1 MAEGQR
7 FQAGQ
12 TINKKQKI
20 LIMFKKETYIS
31 RREQLRKDVGRGI
44 IIIPGNHEAP
54 CNYKDNTYWFRQD
67 STFLYFFGLQREDL
81 VGVLDCETGKDY
93 IFANDYD
100 IDDIIWTGPL
110 PSVKELAASVGVEN
124 SGDLKALAAYCQKAV
139 CGARRVHFLPPYRAD
154 IRADLAQWL
163 GLDYH
168 AVNSYASMEL
178 ILACVKQRSIK
189 SAEEIEEIEK
199 AIATAYNMHVGAMK
213 LAMPGRYE
221 YELAGFMEGE
231 AWKGNGPVSFPVIMT
246 VHGETLHNH
255 GHNNRLEVGR
265 MLVMDAGCETAMNY
279 CSDITRS
286 VPVGGKFDER
296 QKAIYEIVLAANL
309 EAARVTRPGI
319 TYKEVHT
326 AASRVLAEGYKGLGI
341 LKGSVDDI
349 VANGAHSLLMPHGL
363 GHMMGLDVHDMEN
376 YGQINVGYD
385 DETRPSEQFG
395 LGSLRCG
402 RRLQPGFV
410 ITDEPGCYFIP
421 ALIDKWHAE
430 GTNKDFVNFDEL
442 EKWKDF
448 GGIRIEDD
456 VLVTDTGARVLG
468 KPIPKTVKEIEETM
482 AQ

>member
-1 MAEGQR
+1 
-7 FQAGQ
+7 
-12 TINKKQKI
+12 
-20 LIMFKKETYIS
+20 MFKKETYIA
-31 RREQLRKDVGRGI
+31 RREQLRKDIGHGL

-67 STFLYFFGLQREDL
+67 STFLYFFGLQREDM
-81 VGVLDCETGKDY
+81 VGVIDCDNGKDY

-110 PSVKELAASVGVEN
+110 PSVSELAASVGVAN
-124 SGDLKALAAYCQKAV
+124 SGDIKALQAV
-139 CGARRVHFLPPYRAD
+139 CKEATGSGRRVHFLPPYRAD
-154 IRADLAQWL
+154 IRADLADWL
-163 GLDYH
+163 GLAYH
-168 AVNSYASMEL
+168 AVNNYASMEL
-178 ILACVKQRSIK
+178 ILACVKQRSVK

-231 AWKGNGPVSFPVIMT
+231 AWKGNGPVSFPIIMT

-286 VPVGGKFDER
+286 VPVGGKFNER
-296 QKAIYEIVLAANL
+296 QKAIYEIVLSANM
-309 EAARVTRPGI
+309 EALRVTRPGI
-319 TYKEVHT
+319 TYKEVHQ
-326 AASRVLAEGYKGLGI
+326 AASRKLAEGYKGLGI
-341 LKGSVDDI
+341 LKGNVDDI
-349 VANGAHSLLMPHGL
+349 VASGAHSLLMPHGL

-376 YGQINVGYD
+376 YGQIYVGYD
-385 DETRPSEQFG
+385 QDVRPSDQFG
-395 LGSLRCG
+395 LSSLRFG
-402 RRLQPGFV
+402 RRMQPGFV
-410 ITDEPGCYFIP
+410 VTDEPGCYFIP

-430 GTNKDFVNFDEL
+430 GTCKDFVDFDEL

-456 VLVTDTGARVLG
+456 VLVTEDGARVLG
-468 KPIPKTVKEIEETM
+468 KPIPKTVKEIEETI
-482 AQ
+482 AS

>member
-1 MAEGQR
+1 
-7 FQAGQ
+7 
-12 TINKKQKI
+12 
-20 LIMFKKETYIS
+20 MFKKETYMA

-124 SGDLKALAAYCQKAV
+124 SGDMKALAEYCRKVV
-139 CGARRVHFLPPYRAD
+139 CGATRVHFLPPYRAD
-154 IRADLAQWL
+154 IRADLAAWL

-265 MLVMDAGCETAMNY
+265 MLVMDAGCETPMNY

-296 QKAIYEIVLAANL
+296 QKAIYEIVLAANM

-385 DETRPSEQFG
+385 EETRPSEQFG

-456 VLVTDTGARVLG
+456 VLVTETGARVLG
-468 KPIPKTVKEIEETM
+468 KPIPKTVKEIEEVM
-482 AQ
+482 NS

>member
-1 MAEGQR
+1 
-7 FQAGQ
+7 
-12 TINKKQKI
+12 
-20 LIMFKKETYIS
+20 MFSKDTYKA
-31 RREQLRKDVGRGI
+31 RREQLRKDVGHGL

-67 STFLYFFGLQREDL
+67 STFLYFFGLKREDL
-81 VGVLDCETGKDY
+81 VGVLDCDNGCDY
-93 IFANDYD
+93 VFANDYD

-110 PSVKELAASVGVEN
+110 PSVKELAASVGVER
-124 SGDLKALAAYCQKAV
+124 SGDLKALQTLCTKTI
-139 CGARRVHFLPPYRAD
+139 GEARKIHYLPPYRAD
-154 IRADLAQWL
+154 IIMQMGSLL
-163 GLDYH
+163 GLNND
-168 AVNSYASMEL
+168 AVTRYASMEL
-178 ILACVKQRSIK
+178 IHACVKQRSIK
-189 SAEEIEEIEK
+189 SAEEIAEIEK

-246 VHGETLHNH
+246 IHGETLHNH
-255 GHNNRLEVGR
+255 GHNNQLVEGR

-286 VPVGGKFDER
+286 VPVGGRFNDR
-296 QKAIYEIVLAANL
+296 QKAIYQIVLDANL

-319 TYKEVHT
+319 TYQEVHT
-326 AASRVLAEGYKGLGI
+326 AASRVLAQGYKELGI
-341 LKGSVDDI
+341 LKGNVDDI

-376 YGQINVGYD
+376 YGQIYVGYD
-385 DETRPSEQFG
+385 DETRPSDQFG

-421 ALIDKWHAE
+421 ALIDQWRE
-430 GTNKDFVNFDEL
+430 QGTNKDYINFDEL

-456 VLVTDTGARVLG
+456 ILVTEDGCRVLG
-468 KPIPKTVKEIEETM
+468 KPIPKTIEEIEKVM
-482 AQ
+482 LG

>member
-1 MAEGQR
+1 
-7 FQAGQ
+7 
-12 TINKKQKI
+12 
-20 LIMFKKETYIS
+20 MFKKETYMA
-31 RREQLRKDVGRGI
+31 RREQLRKDMGHGI

-81 VGVLDCETGKDY
+81 VGVIDCDSGKDY

-110 PSVKELAASVGVEN
+110 PSVKELAESVGVSHTGN
-124 SGDLKALAAYCQKAV
+124 LKALQRYVDSHATAK
-139 CGARRVHFLPPYRAD
+139 VHYLPPYRAD
-154 IRADLAQWL
+154 IRADLAGWL
-163 GLDYH
+163 GLAYG
-168 AVNSYASMEL
+168 AVDRYASLEL
-178 ILACVKQRSIK
+178 ILACVKQRSVK
-189 SAEEIEEIEK
+189 SAEEIREIER
-199 AIATAYNMHVGAMK
+199 AIGTAYNMHVGAMK
-213 LAMPGRYE
+213 MAMPGRYE

-255 GHNNRLEVGR
+255 GHNNKLVKGR
-265 MLVMDAGCETAMNY
+265 MLVMDAGCETPMNY

-286 VPVGGKFDER
+286 VPVGGRFDSR
-296 QKAIYEIVLAANL
+296 QKAIYEIVLSANL
-309 EAARVTRPGI
+309 EAIRVTRPGI
-319 TYKEVHT
+319 TYQEVHQ
-326 AASRVLAEGYKGLGI
+326 AASRKLAEGYKGLGI
-341 LKGSVDDI
+341 LKGKVDDI
-349 VANGAHSLLMPHGL
+349 VEAGAHSLLMPHGL

-385 DETRPSEQFG
+385 AETRPSQQFG

-421 ALIDKWHAE
+421 ALIDQWKAQ
-430 GTNKDFVNFDEL
+430 GKCKDFINYREL

-456 VLVTDTGARVLG
+456 VLVTKTGCRVLG

-482 AQ
+482 AS

>member
-1 MAEGQR
+1 
-7 FQAGQ
+7 
-12 TINKKQKI
+12 
-20 LIMFKKETYIS
+20 MFKKETYIA
-31 RREQLRKDVGRGI
+31 RREQLRKDVGHGI
-44 IIIPGNHEAP
+44 IIIQGNREAP
-54 CNYKDNTYWFRQD
+54 CNYPDNTYWFRQD

-81 VGVLDCETGKDY
+81 IGVLDCDNGKDY

-124 SGDLKALAAYCQKAV
+124 SGSLKDLEKFIQNSKFK
-139 CGARRVHFLPPYRAD
+139 VHNFHYLPPYRAD
-154 IRADLAQWL
+154 NTRQMSELL
-163 GLDYH
+163 GIKYA
-168 AVNSYASMEL
+168 AVNRYASMEL
-178 ILACVKQRSIK
+178 IKACVKQRSIK
-189 SAEEIEEIEK
+189 SDEEIAEIEK

-213 LAMPGRYE
+213 MAMPGRYE
-221 YELAGFMEGE
+221 YELAGFMQGE

-246 VHGETLHNH
+246 IHGETLHNH
-255 GHNNRLEVGR
+255 GHNNKLVEGR

-286 VPVGGKFDER
+286 VPVGGHFNDR
-296 QKAIYEIVLAANL
+296 QRAIYQIVLDANM
-309 EAARVTRPGI
+309 EAIRVTRPGI
-319 TYKEVHT
+319 TYQEVHT
-326 AASRVLAEGYKGLGI
+326 AASRILAQGYKELGI
-341 LKGSVDDI
+341 LKGNLDDI

-421 ALIDKWHAE
+421 ALIDKWRAE
-430 GTNKDFVNFDEL
+430 GTNKDYINFDEL

-456 VLVTDTGARVLG
+456 VLVTENGCRVLG
-468 KPIPKTVKEIEETM
+468 KPIPKTIAEIEATM
-482 AQ
+482 NE

>member
-1 MAEGQR
+1 M
-7 FQAGQ
+7 
-12 TINKKQKI
+12 KKKSKYKKNHY
-20 LIMFKKETYIS
+20 MFKKETYIA
-31 RREQLRKDVGRGI
+31 RREQLRKDVGHGI
-44 IIIPGNHEAP
+44 IIIQGNHEAP
-54 CNYKDNTYWFRQD
+54 CNYPDNTYWFRQD
-67 STFLYFFGLQREDL
+67 STFLYFFGLRREDL
-81 VGVLDCETGKDY
+81 VGVIDCDNGKDY
-93 IFANDYD
+93 VFANDYD

-124 SGDLKALAAYCQKAV
+124 SGDLKALQTLCTKTI
-139 CGARRVHFLPPYRAD
+139 GEARKIHYLPPYRAD
-154 IRADLAQWL
+154 NIRQMSILL
-163 GLDYH
+163 GLKYD
-168 AVNSYASMEL
+168 AVTRYSSMEL
-178 ILACVKQRSIK
+178 IKACVKQRSIK

-213 LAMPGRYE
+213 MAMPGRYE

-246 VHGETLHNH
+246 IHGETLHNH
-255 GHNNRLEVGR
+255 GHNNKLVEGR

-286 VPVGGKFDER
+286 VPVGGHFNER
-296 QKAIYEIVLAANL
+296 QRAIYETVLNANL
-309 EAARVTRPGI
+309 EAIRVTHPGI
-319 TYKEVHT
+319 TYQEVHT
-326 AASRVLAEGYKGLGI
+326 AASRILAQGYKELGI
-341 LKGSVDDI
+341 LKGNIDDI
-349 VANGAHSLLMPHGL
+349 VANGAHSLMMPHGL

-385 DETRPSEQFG
+385 DETRPSDQFG

-421 ALIDKWHAE
+421 ALIDKWRSEKKH
-430 GTNKDFVNFDEL
+430 TDFINYDEL

-456 VLVTDTGARVLG
+456 ILVTEEGCRVLG
-468 KPIPKTVKEIEETM
+468 KPIPKTVAEIEETM
-482 AQ
+482 RG

>member
-1 MAEGQR
+1 
-7 FQAGQ
+7 
-12 TINKKQKI
+12 
-20 LIMFKKETYIS
+20 MFKKETYMA
-31 RREQLRKDVGRGI
+31 RREQLRKDMGHGL

-67 STFLYFFGLQREDL
+67 STFLYFFGLQREDM
-81 VGVLDCETGKDY
+81 VGVIDCESGKDY

-110 PSVKELAASVGVEN
+110 PSVKELAASVGVSHTGN
-124 SGDLKALAAYCQKAV
+124 MKALRKMLDGCHSAFHY
-139 CGARRVHFLPPYRAD
+139 LPPYRAD
-154 IRADLAQWL
+154 IRADLSEWL
-163 GLDYH
+163 GINYA
-168 AVNSYASMEL
+168 AVNRYASQQL

-189 SAEEIEEIEK
+189 SAEEIREIER

-213 LAMPGRYE
+213 MAMPGRYE

-246 VHGETLHNH
+246 IHGETLHNH
-255 GHNNRLEVGR
+255 GHNNKLVKGR
-265 MLVMDAGCETAMNY
+265 MLVMDAGCETPMNY

-286 VPVGGKFDER
+286 VPVGGKFDAR
-296 QKAIYEIVLAANL
+296 QKAIYEIVLSANL
-309 EAARVTRPGI
+309 EAAAVTRPGI
-319 TYKEVHT
+319 TYKEVHQ
-326 AASRVLAEGYKGLGI
+326 AASRKLAEGYKGLGI
-341 LKGSVDDI
+341 LKGNVDDI
-349 VANGAHSLLMPHGL
+349 VESGAHSLLMPHGL

-421 ALIDKWHAE
+421 ALIDQWTAQGKC
-430 GTNKDFVNFDEL
+430 KDFINYREL
-442 EKWKDF
+442 DKWRDF

-456 VLVTDTGARVLG
+456 VLVTKTGARILG

-482 AQ
+482 GS

>member
-1 MAEGQR
+1 
-7 FQAGQ
+7 
-12 TINKKQKI
+12 
-20 LIMFKKETYIS
+20 MFPKETYIA
-31 RREQLRKDVGRGI
+31 RREQLRKDVGHGI
-44 IIIPGNHEAP
+44 IIIQGNHEAP
-54 CNYKDNTYWFRQD
+54 CNYPDNTYWFRQD

-81 VGVLDCETGKDY
+81 IGVLDCDNGKDY
-93 IFANDYD
+93 LFANDYD

-124 SGDLKALAAYCQKAV
+124 SGSLDDLRKKLSSFNSQLST
-139 CGARRVHFLPPYRAD
+139 VHYLPPYRAD
-154 IRADLAQWL
+154 NSRQLSELL
-163 GLDYH
+163 GIKYA
-168 AVNSYASMEL
+168 AVNRYASMDL
-178 ILACVKQRSIK
+178 IKACVKQRSIK
-189 SAEEIEEIEK
+189 SDEEIAEIEK

-213 LAMPGRYE
+213 MAMPGRYE
-221 YELAGFMEGE
+221 YELAGFMQGE

-246 VHGETLHNH
+246 IHGETLHNH
-255 GHNNRLEVGR
+255 GHNHQLVEGR

-286 VPVGGKFDER
+286 VPVGGRFNDR
-296 QKAIYEIVLAANL
+296 QRAIYEIVLAANL
-309 EAARVTRPGI
+309 EAIRVTRPGI
-319 TYKEVHT
+319 TYQEVHT

-341 LKGSVDDI
+341 LRGNIDDI

-385 DETRPSEQFG
+385 DETRPSNQFG
-395 LGSLRCG
+395 LASLRCG

-430 GTNKDFVNFDEL
+430 GTNRDFINFDEL

-456 VLVTDTGARVLG
+456 VLVTDTGCRVLG
-468 KPIPKTVKEIEETM
+468 KPIPKTVAEIEATM
-482 AQ
+482 NA

>member
-1 MAEGQR
+1 
-7 FQAGQ
+7 
-12 TINKKQKI
+12 
-20 LIMFKKETYIS
+20 MFKKETYMA
-31 RREQLRKDVGRGI
+31 RREQLRKDIGKGL

-93 IFANDYD
+93 LFANDYD
-100 IDDIIWTGPL
+100 IEDIIWTGPL
-110 PSVKELAASVGVEN
+110 PSVKELAASVGVEQ
-124 SGDLKALAAYCQKAV
+124 SGDMAALTEFVASRRRQAA
-139 CGARRVHFLPPYRAD
+139 GADDGGRVHYLPPYRAD
-154 IRADLAQWL
+154 IRADLSAWL
-163 GLDYH
+163 GMPLA
-168 AVNSYASMEL
+168 AVDKGASTEL

-265 MLVMDAGCETAMNY
+265 MLVMDAGCETPMNY

-286 VPVGGKFDER
+286 VPVGGKFDAR

-326 AASRVLAEGYKGLGI
+326 AASRILAEGYKGLGI
-341 LKGSVDDI
+341 LKGDVDDI

-456 VLVTDTGARVLG
+456 VLVTETGARVLG
-468 KPIPKTVKEIEETM
+468 KPIPKTVEEIEEVM
-482 AQ
+482 KS

>member
-1 MAEGQR
+1 
-7 FQAGQ
+7 
-12 TINKKQKI
+12 
-20 LIMFKKETYIS
+20 MFKKKTYIA
-31 RREQLRKDVGRGI
+31 RREQLRKDVGHGLI
-44 IIIPGNHEAP
+44 IIQGNHEAS
-54 CNYKDNTYWFRQD
+54 CNYPDNTYWFRQD

-81 VGVLDCETGKDY
+81 VGVLDCDSGKDY

-100 IDDIIWTGPL
+100 IDDVIWTGPL
-110 PSVKELAASVGVEN
+110 PSVKELAASVGVKN
-124 SGDLKALAAYCQKAV
+124 TGSLADLEKFLHDSHLSPLASQIHY
-139 CGARRVHFLPPYRAD
+139 LPPYRAD
-154 IRADLAQWL
+154 NRRQLSMLL
-163 GLDYH
+163 GIKYE
-168 AVNSYASMEL
+168 AIPRYASMEL

-189 SAEEIEEIEK
+189 SDEEIAEIEK

-213 LAMPGRYE
+213 MAMPGRYE
-221 YELAGFMEGE
+221 YELAGFMQGE

-246 VHGETLHNH
+246 IHGETLHNH
-255 GHNNRLEVGR
+255 NHNHRLEKGR
-265 MLVMDAGCETAMNY
+265 MLVMDAGCETEMNY

-286 VPVGGKFDER
+286 VPVGGRFDAR
-296 QKAIYEIVLAANL
+296 QKAIYEIVLAANM
-309 EAARVTRPGI
+309 EAIRVTRPGI
-319 TYKEVHT
+319 TYQEVHT
-326 AASRVLAEGYKGLGI
+326 AASRILAQGYKDLGI
-341 LKGSVDDI
+341 LKGNLDDI

-385 DETRPSEQFG
+385 KETRPSNQFG

-430 GTNKDFVNFDEL
+430 GTNKKFINFTEL

-456 VLVTDTGARVLG
+456 ILVTADGCRVLG
-468 KPIPKTVKEIEETM
+468 KPIPKTVAEIEATM
-482 AQ
+482 NS

>member
-1 MAEGQR
+1 
-7 FQAGQ
+7 
-12 TINKKQKI
+12 
-20 LIMFKKETYIS
+20 MFKKETYMA
-31 RREQLRKDVGRGI
+31 RREQLRKDIGKGL

-81 VGVLDCETGKDY
+81 VGVLDCESGKDY
-93 IFANDYD
+93 VFANDYD

-110 PSVKELAASVGVEN
+110 PSVKELAVSVGVEN
-124 SGDLKALAAYCQKAV
+124 SGDLKALAACCQQAV
-139 CGARRVHFLPPYRAD
+139 GEGRRVHFLPLYRAD
-154 IRADLAQWL
+154 ITRQISELL
-163 GLDYH
+163 GIKY
-168 AVNSYASMEL
+168 ASVNRYASMEL

-189 SAEEIEEIEK
+189 SAEEIVEIEK

-213 LAMPGRYE
+213 MAMPGRYE
-221 YELAGFMEGE
+221 YELAGFMQGE

-286 VPVGGKFDER
+286 VPVGGKFNER

-319 TYKEVHT
+319 TYKEVHQ

-341 LKGSVDDI
+341 LKGNVDDI
-349 VANGAHSLLMPHGL
+349 VAAGAHSLLMPHGL

-402 RRLQPGFV
+402 RRLQPGYV

-430 GTNKDFVNFDEL
+430 GTGKDFVNFDQL

-456 VLVTDTGARVLG
+456 ILVTEDGARVLG
-468 KPIPKTVKEIEETM
+468 KPIPKTVKEIEEVM
-482 AQ
+482 GS

>member
-1 MAEGQR
+1 
-7 FQAGQ
+7 
-12 TINKKQKI
+12 
-20 LIMFKKETYIS
+20 MFSKETYIA
-31 RREQLRKDVGRGI
+31 RREQLRKDVGHGI
-44 IIIPGNHEAP
+44 IIIQGNHEAS
-54 CNYKDNTYWFRQD
+54 CNYPDNTYWFRQD
-67 STFLYFFGLQREDL
+67 STFLYFFGLRREDL
-81 VGVLDCETGKDY
+81 VGVLDCDNGKDY

-110 PSVKELAASVGVEN
+110 PSVKELAASVGVQN
-124 SGDLKALAAYCQKAV
+124 SGDLKALQTLCTKTI
-139 CGARRVHFLPPYRAD
+139 GEARKIHYLPPYRAD
-154 IRADLAQWL
+154 NIHQMSTLL
-163 GLDYH
+163 GINFD
-168 AVNSYASMEL
+168 AVCRYSSLEL

-189 SAEEIEEIEK
+189 SNEEIAEIEK

-231 AWKGNGPVSFPVIMT
+231 AWKGNGPVSFPIIMT
-246 VHGETLHNH
+246 IHGETLHNH
-255 GHNNRLEVGR
+255 GHNNKLVEGR

-286 VPVGGKFDER
+286 VPVGGHFNER
-296 QKAIYEIVLAANL
+296 QKAIYEIVLAANM
-309 EAARVTRPGI
+309 EAIRVTRPGI
-319 TYKEVHT
+319 TYQDVHT
-326 AASRVLAEGYKGLGI
+326 AASRILAQGYKDLGI
-341 LKGSVDDI
+341 LKGNLDDI

-376 YGQINVGYD
+376 YGQIYVGYD
-385 DETRPSEQFG
+385 DETRPSNQFG

-430 GTNKDFVNFDEL
+430 GTNKDFINFNEL

-456 VLVTDTGARVLG
+456 VLVTENGCRVLG
-468 KPIPKTVKEIEETM
+468 KPIPKTVAEIEATM
-482 AQ
+482 NE

>member
-1 MAEGQR
+1 
-7 FQAGQ
+7 
-12 TINKKQKI
+12 
-20 LIMFKKETYIS
+20 MFKKETYIA
-31 RREQLRKDVGRGI
+31 RREQLRKDVGHGF

-81 VGVLDCETGKDY
+81 VGVIDCDNGKDY
-93 IFANDYD
+93 IFADDYD

-110 PSVKELAASVGVEN
+110 PSVAELAASVGVEN
-124 SGDLKALAAYCQKAV
+124 TAPLKKLREMISAMKSPTTGSPMPLY
-139 CGARRVHFLPPYRAD
+139 LPPYRAD
-154 IRADLAQWL
+154 IRADLGDWL
-163 GLDYH
+163 GMGNSSVDRH
-168 AVNSYASMEL
+168 ASLEL

-231 AWKGNGPVSFPVIMT
+231 AWKGNGPVSFPIIMT
-246 VHGETLHNH
+246 THGETLHNH
-255 GHNNRLEVGR
+255 GHNNKLEVGR

-286 VPVGGKFDER
+286 VPVGGKFNER
-296 QKAIYEIVLAANL
+296 QKAIYEIVLNANL
-309 EAARVTRPGI
+309 EALRVTRPGI
-319 TYKEVHT
+319 TYKEVHQ

-341 LKGSVDDI
+341 LKGNVDDI

-385 DETRPSEQFG
+385 SETRPSEQFG

-402 RRLQPGFV
+402 RKLEPGFV

-421 ALIDKWHAE
+421 ALIDKWNAE
-430 GTNKDFVNFDEL
+430 GTCKDFVNFDEL

-456 VLVTDTGARVLG
+456 ILVTETGARVLG

-482 AQ
+482 AS

>member
-1 MAEGQR
+1 
-7 FQAGQ
+7 
-12 TINKKQKI
+12 
-20 LIMFKKETYIS
+20 MFPKETYIA
-31 RREQLRKDVGRGI
+31 RREQLRKDVGHGI
-44 IIIPGNHEAP
+44 IIIQGNHEAP
-54 CNYKDNTYWFRQD
+54 CNYPDNTYWFRQD

-81 VGVLDCETGKDY
+81 IGVLDCDNGKDY
-93 IFANDYD
+93 LFANDYD

-124 SGDLKALAAYCQKAV
+124 SGSLDDLRKKLSSFNSQLST
-139 CGARRVHFLPPYRAD
+139 VHYLPPYRAD
-154 IRADLAQWL
+154 NTRQLSELL
-163 GLDYH
+163 GIKYA
-168 AVNSYASMEL
+168 AVNRYASMDL
-178 ILACVKQRSIK
+178 IKACVKQRSIK
-189 SAEEIEEIEK
+189 SDEEIAEIEK

-213 LAMPGRYE
+213 MAMPGRYE
-221 YELAGFMEGE
+221 YELAGFMQGE

-246 VHGETLHNH
+246 IHGETLHNH
-255 GHNNRLEVGR
+255 GHNHQLVEGR

-286 VPVGGKFDER
+286 VPVGGHFNDR
-296 QKAIYEIVLAANL
+296 QRAIYEIVLAANL
-309 EAARVTRPGI
+309 EAIRVTRPGI
-319 TYKEVHT
+319 TYQEVHT

-341 LKGSVDDI
+341 LRGNIDDI

-385 DETRPSEQFG
+385 DETRPSNQFG
-395 LGSLRCG
+395 LASLRCG

-430 GTNKDFVNFDEL
+430 GTNRDFINFDEL

-456 VLVTDTGARVLG
+456 VLVTDTGCRVLG
-468 KPIPKTVKEIEETM
+468 KPIPKTVAEIEATM
-482 AQ
+482 NA

>member
-1 MAEGQR
+1 
-7 FQAGQ
+7 
-12 TINKKQKI
+12 
-20 LIMFKKETYIS
+20 MFKKETYIA
-31 RREQLRKDVGRGI
+31 RRQQLRKEMGHGI

-81 VGVLDCETGKDY
+81 VGVIDCDNGKDY

-110 PSVKELAASVGVEN
+110 PSVAELAAQVGVEN
-124 SGDLKALAAYCQKAV
+124 SGDMAALRRLLAGNG
-139 CGARRVHFLPPYRAD
+139 GARPCAHFLPPYRAD
-154 IRADLAQWL
+154 IRADLADWL
-163 GLDYH
+163 GISYS
-168 AVNSYASMEL
+168 AVDSYASL
-178 ILACVKQRSIK
+178 PLVLACVKQRMIK
-189 SAEEIEEIEK
+189 SDEEIEEIER

-231 AWKGNGPVSFPVIMT
+231 AWKGNGPVSFPIIMT

-265 MLVMDAGCETAMNY
+265 MLVMDAGCETPMNY

-286 VPVGGKFDER
+286 VPVGGRFDDR
-296 QKAIYEIVLAANL
+296 QRTIYEIVLNANL
-309 EAARVTRPGI
+309 EAQRQTRPGV

-326 AASRVLAEGYKGLGI
+326 AASRVLAQGYKDLGI
-341 LKGSVDDI
+341 LRGNVDDI
-349 VANGAHSLLMPHGL
+349 VAAGAHSLLMPHGL

-385 DETRPSEQFG
+385 TETRPSEQFG

-421 ALIDKWHAE
+421 ALIDKWQAE
-430 GTNKDFVNFDEL
+430 GTCRDFINFDEL
-442 EKWKDF
+442 NKWRDF

-456 VLVTDTGARVLG
+456 ILVTTDGCRVLG
-468 KPIPKTVKEIEETM
+468 KPIPKTVAEIEEVM
-482 AQ
+482 NS

>member
-1 MAEGQR
+1 
-7 FQAGQ
+7 
-12 TINKKQKI
+12 
-20 LIMFKKETYIS
+20 MFKKETYMA
-31 RREQLRKDVGRGI
+31 RREQLRKDMGHGL

-81 VGVLDCETGKDY
+81 VGVIDCESGKDY

-110 PSVKELAASVGVEN
+110 PSVKELAASVGVEHT
-124 SGDLKALAAYCQKAV
+124 GDLKALHTMITAMKSPTSDAKLPHY
-139 CGARRVHFLPPYRAD
+139 LPPYRAD
-154 IRADLAQWL
+154 IRADLSELL
-163 GLDYH
+163 G
-168 AVNSYASMEL
+168 VSYSSVDRHASMEL
-178 ILACVKQRSIK
+178 ILACVKQRSVK
-189 SAEEIEEIEK
+189 SAEEIEEIER

-231 AWKGNGPVSFPVIMT
+231 ARKGNGPVSFPIIMT

-265 MLVMDAGCETAMNY
+265 MLVMDAGCETPMNY
-279 CSDITRS
+279 CSDITRT
-286 VPVGGKFDER
+286 VPVGGRFDER
-296 QKAIYEIVLAANL
+296 QKTIYEIVLSAQL

-319 TYKEVHT
+319 TYKEVHQ
-326 AASRVLAEGYKGLGI
+326 AASRKLAEGYKGLGI
-341 LKGSVDDI
+341 LRGSVDDI
-349 VANGAHSLLMPHGL
+349 VAAGAHSLLMPHGL

-421 ALIDKWHAE
+421 ALIDKWQAE
-430 GTNKDFVNFDEL
+430 GTCKDFINYDEL
-442 EKWKDF
+442 NKWRDF

-456 VLVTDTGARVLG
+456 VLVTDNGARILG

-482 AQ
+482 AS

>member
-1 MAEGQR
+1 
-7 FQAGQ
+7 
-12 TINKKQKI
+12 
-20 LIMFKKETYIS
+20 MFKKETYIA
-31 RREQLRKDVGRGI
+31 RREQLRKDVGHGI
-44 IIIPGNHEAP
+44 IILPGNHEAP

-81 VGVLDCETGKDY
+81 VGVLDCDTGKDY

-110 PSVKELAASVGVEN
+110 PSVKELAASVGVDN
-124 SGDLKALAAYCQKAV
+124 SGSLADLSAFVAKAATKD
-139 CGARRVHFLPPYRAD
+139 VHYLPPYRAD
-154 IRADLAQWL
+154 ITRQMSELL
-163 GLDYH
+163 GLKYA
-168 AVNSYASMEL
+168 AVNRYASMPL
-178 ILACVKQRSIK
+178 TLACVKQRSIK
-189 SAEEIEEIEK
+189 SAEEIEEIER
-199 AIATAYNMHVGAMK
+199 AIAIAYNMHVGAMK
-213 LAMPGRYE
+213 MAMPGRYE

-246 VHGETLHNH
+246 IHGETLHNH
-255 GHNNRLEVGR
+255 GHNHRLEEGR
-265 MLVMDAGCETAMNY
+265 MLVMDAGCETPMNY

-286 VPVGGKFDER
+286 VPVGGKFNSR
-296 QKAIYEIVLAANL
+296 QKAIYEMVLAANM
-309 EAARVTRPGI
+309 EAIRVTRPGI
-319 TYKEVHT
+319 TYQEVHT
-326 AASRVLAEGYKGLGI
+326 AASRILAQGYKDLGI
-341 LKGSVDDI
+341 LRGNLDDI
-349 VANGAHSLLMPHGL
+349 VANGAHSLFMPHGL

-385 DETRPSEQFG
+385 DETRPSTQFG
-395 LGSLRCG
+395 LASLRCG

-430 GTNKDFVNFDEL
+430 GTNKDFINFDEL

-456 VLVTDTGARVLG
+456 VLVTDDGCRVLG
-468 KPIPKTVKEIEETM
+468 KPIPKSVADIEATM

>member
-1 MAEGQR
+1 
-7 FQAGQ
+7 
-12 TINKKQKI
+12 
-20 LIMFKKETYIS
+20 MFPKETYIA
-31 RREQLRKDVGRGI
+31 RREQLRKDVGHGI
-44 IIIPGNHEAP
+44 IIIQGNHEAP
-54 CNYKDNTYWFRQD
+54 CNYPDNTYWFRQD

-81 VGVLDCETGKDY
+81 IGVLDCDNGKDY
-93 IFANDYD
+93 LFANDYD

-124 SGDLKALAAYCQKAV
+124 SGSLDDLRKKLSSFNSQLST
-139 CGARRVHFLPPYRAD
+139 VHYLPPYRAD
-154 IRADLAQWL
+154 NTRQLSELL
-163 GLDYH
+163 GIKYA
-168 AVNSYASMEL
+168 AVNRYASMDL
-178 ILACVKQRSIK
+178 IKACVKQRSIK
-189 SAEEIEEIEK
+189 SDEEIAEIEK

-213 LAMPGRYE
+213 MAMPGRYE
-221 YELAGFMEGE
+221 YELAGFMQGE

-246 VHGETLHNH
+246 IHGETLHNH
-255 GHNNRLEVGR
+255 GHNHQLVEGR

-286 VPVGGKFDER
+286 VPVGGRFNDR
-296 QKAIYEIVLAANL
+296 QRAIYEIVLAANL
-309 EAARVTRPGI
+309 EAIRVTRPGI
-319 TYKEVHT
+319 TYQEVHT

-341 LKGSVDDI
+341 LRGNIDDI

-385 DETRPSEQFG
+385 DETRPSNQFG
-395 LGSLRCG
+395 LASLRCG

-430 GTNKDFVNFDEL
+430 GTNRDFINFDEL

-456 VLVTDTGARVLG
+456 VLVTDTGCRVLG
-468 KPIPKTVKEIEETM
+468 KPIPKTVAEIEATM
-482 AQ
+482 NA